1 IFTSGTAGAPRA
13 AMLSHHNLLTNL
25 QQLMQLS
32 PLTQQDVV
40 FGVLPLFHIFG
51 LNVVLGLSMFV
62 GASVVL
68 VQRFDPVTALET
80 FAERRVTVVPGAPPV
95 WTALSQVPG
104 INAASFSTVR
114 LALTGASKMPE
125 DITRMLADKCGVVVH
140 EGYGLTEASPVI
152 SMSVDR
158 TVHVGSIGHVLP
170 GIELRLVDE
179 NGDDAESGDSGEI
192 WVRGDNVFRGYLR
205 DEEATSRVITP
216 EGWLRTGDVAVRD
229 DDGYLFLVDRVK
241 DLIIVSGFNVYPAE
255 VESVLNAH
263 AAIAQSAVV
272 GVAHPH
278 TGEAVRAYVVLESG
292 AYLDEES
299 VIEWCQ
305 KHVARYKCPSKVL
318 IVESLPTGG
327 TGKVLRRALR

>member
-1 IFTSGTAGAPRA
+1 
-13 AMLSHHNLLTNL
+13 
-25 QQLMQLS
+25 
-32 PLTQQDVV
+32 
-40 FGVLPLFHIFG
+40 
-51 LNVVLGLSMFV
+51 
-62 GASVVL
+62 
-68 VQRFDPVTALET
+68 
-80 FAERRVTVVPGAPPV
+80 
-95 WTALSQVPG
+95 
-104 INAASFSTVR
+104 
-114 LALTGASKMPE
+114 
-125 DITRMLADKCGVVVH
+125 
-140 EGYGLTEASPVI
+140 
-152 SMSVDR
+152 MSVGR

-192 WVRGDNVFRGYLR
+192 WVRGDKVFRGYLR
-205 DEEATSRVITP
+205 DEEATARVITP

-229 DDGYLFLVDRVK
+229 DDGYLFLIDRVK

-263 AAIAQSAVV
+263 PAIAQSAVV

-292 AYLDEES
+292 SYLDEES

>member
-1 IFTSGTAGAPRA
+1 
-13 AMLSHHNLLTNL
+13 
-25 QQLMQLS
+25 
-32 PLTQQDVV
+32 
-40 FGVLPLFHIFG
+40 
-51 LNVVLGLSMFV
+51 
-62 GASVVL
+62 
-68 VQRFDPVTALET
+68 
-80 FAERRVTVVPGAPPV
+80 
-95 WTALSQVPG
+95 
-104 INAASFSTVR
+104 
-114 LALTGASKMPE
+114 
-125 DITRMLADKCGVVVH
+125 
-140 EGYGLTEASPVI
+140 
-152 SMSVDR
+152 
-158 TVHVGSIGHVLP
+158 VLP

-179 NGDDAESGDSGEI
+179 NGEDAESGDSGEI

-205 DEEATSRVITP
+205 DEEATARVITP

-229 DDGYLFLVDRVK
+229 DDGYLFLIDRVK

-263 AAIAQSAVV
+263 PAIAQSAVV

-278 TGEAVRAYVVLESG
+278 TGEAVRAYVVLEWGS
-292 AYLDEES
+292 YLDEES

>member
-1 IFTSGTAGAPRA
+1 
-13 AMLSHHNLLTNL
+13 
-25 QQLMQLS
+25 
-32 PLTQQDVV
+32 VV
-40 FGVLPLFHIFG
+40 YGVLPLFHIFG

-95 WTALSQVPG
+95 WTALAQVPG

-125 DITRMLADKCGVVVH
+125 DVTRVLADRCGIIVH
-140 EGYGLTEASPVI
+140 EGYGLTEASPVV
-152 SMSVDR
+152 SMSVGR
-158 TVHVGSIGHVLP
+158 TVHIGSIGHVLP

-179 NGDDAESGDSGEI
+179 NGDDAENGDSGEI

-205 DEEATSRVITP
+205 DEEATARVITP
-216 EGWLRTGDVAVRD
+216 EGWLRTGDVAVLD

-263 AAIAQSAVV
+263 PAIAQSAVV

-278 TGEAVRAYVVLESG
+278 TGEAVRAYVVLEAGS
-292 AYLDEES
+292 YLDEES